1 MRSTSAAQQIN
12 LIVLASALISLSA
25 CYAVAEDATPIPE
38 FTGERLYVAG
48 VPSVY
53 ESVAR
58 TIRDLEAKS
67 PQTYYVVV
75 VKSSGPAADAAT
87 RTYAQGLL
95 DAWRDQAKARKLRL
109 DPDRSVIVVAAIDN
123 HQVVV
128 MPGDALATKLGLRGE
143 TIDREI
149 VAPQFIPLAKEHEY
163 PQALIALLN
172 GVDGFIAAREKASTA
187 SANTVATTSTPP
199 SAAPVR
205 FHGPSS
211 TELAWS
217 IGGSLAAIALMIGAL
232 IWLGRRRARGEFNAK
247 LKDYKGKA
255 VAMMDRLDAL
265 KSRLKSL
272 TVEDPDFTV
281 PITGETLSLYEKGQD
296 DLRKLWD
303 RWLEVMDVVDKAE
316 KGGAQGAKAMAEA
329 DALLSNSKVFDEV
342 EKGAQECSR
351 TMDRLNAAHEEAREA
366 AKVLAETRK
375 EADGKVESVNT
386 AGLPVIPYQPEVDR
400 IAAEA
405 ARADEILPPDPLGAK
420 TIIDKTKTDADA
432 LVRRA
437 SDVVAR
443 LGDGKKVQE
452 GLQKLREEVAEHR
465 RKGLELVEDGG
476 NPDGSAAR
484 GDEALAALQTALEL
498 GDPVKAAE
506 QLAAAQTWLDQGK
519 GVLDSVL
526 KARAGIEKGLPE
538 TRRETR
544 RLSEAMSQYQMFEQ
558 ELKRDFAP
566 SSWRNVAGNLG
577 QARAL
582 LETFDRKAD
591 EVEKDAD
598 PKEQKYLLAA
608 RLLGRLNLEQQAVFQ
623 LMNAVGDQLAGLK
636 AVREEADRIAEELT
650 ARDREVRRFFSQYDH
665 VVGAQARKSL
675 ESAAAAREDAR
686 RLASANPPDW
696 PSARRALIQAR
707 EEFGIA
713 QSQAQ
718 SDYDIYQLLTKEYDQ
733 ARSQAQRVEAFL
745 AGHSEDRV
753 AANQHYRHAAEVL
766 NLVGDDSTRVGNE
779 WPRLLDQVRG
789 ARQDLAYSEKLARE
803 DIRLARQAE
812 AEMSE
817 AARVIREGRT
827 FISMGIGLDTRPAES
842 QLNQAESLYRSQ
854 EYEQSIRTAG
864 SAIQQLRRAHNAA
877 VQQAY
882 LRQMQ
887 VLAQQRRGAVVLHNF
902 GMGTAGGAMIGGL
915 TPRTER
921 SAPPPPQSA
930 GPAANA
936 SSSSWSSE
944 ASESSW

>member
-1 MRSTSAAQQIN
+1 MPSTTAALYNTIFALAWALLSATSAR
-12 LIVLASALISLSA
+12 
-25 CYAVAEDATPIPE
+25 AEDATPIPT

-58 TIRDLEAKS
+58 TIGELEAKS
-67 PQTYYVVV
+67 PQSYYVVV
-75 VKSSGPAADAAT
+75 VKSSGPAAGGAT
-87 RTYAQGLL
+87 RSYALGLL
-95 DAWRDQAKARKLRL
+95 DAWREQAKARNLKL
-109 DPDRSVIVVAAIDN
+109 DPDRSVVVVAAIDN
-123 HQVVV
+123 KQVVV
-128 MPGDALATKLGLRGE
+128 IPGETLATKLGLSGE

-149 VAPQFIPLAKEHEY
+149 VAPKFIPLAMSQEY
-163 PQALIALLN
+163 PQAIVALLE
-172 GVDGFIAAREKASTA
+172 GVDGFIAAREKTSTA
-187 SANTVATTSTPP
+187 STNTIATTSSPP
-199 SAAPVR
+199 STAPAR

-217 IGGSLAAIALMIGAL
+217 IGGSLAAIGLMIGAL
-232 IWLGRRRARGEFNAK
+232 IWLARRRARGEFNAK
-247 LKDYKGKA
+247 LKDYKTKA

-265 KSRLKSL
+265 KARLKSL
-272 TVEDPDFTV
+272 PVEDPDFTV
-281 PITGETLSLYEKGQD
+281 PITGETLALYEKGQD

-303 RWLEVMDVVDKAE
+303 RWLEVMDVVDRAE
-316 KGGAQGAKAMAEA
+316 KGGTKGSKAMADA
-329 DALLSNSKVFDEV
+329 DALLSDSKVFDEV
-342 EKGAQECSR
+342 EKGTQECSR
-351 TMDRLNAAHEEAREA
+351 TMDRLNASHEEAREA
-366 AKVLAETRK
+366 AKVLAETRR
-375 EADGKVESVNT
+375 EADGKIQSVNT
-386 AGLPVIPYQPEVDR
+386 AGLPVVPYQPEVDR

-405 ARADEILPPDPLGAK
+405 ARAEEILPPDPLGAK

-437 SDVVAR
+437 SDIVAR
-443 LGDGKKVQE
+443 LGDGKMVQE
-452 GLQKLREEVAEHR
+452 GLQKLRDEVADQR
-465 RKGLELVEDGG
+465 RKGLQLVEDGG
-476 NPDGSAAR
+476 NPDGSSAHA
-484 GDEALAALQTALEL
+484 DEALAALQSALEI
-498 GDPVKAAE
+498 GDPARAAE
-506 QLAAAQTWLDQGK
+506 QLAAAQKWLDQGK

-526 KARAGIEKGLPE
+526 KARSGIEKGLPE
-538 TRRETR
+538 ARRETR
-544 RLSEAMSQYQMFEQ
+544 RLSEALSQYQMFEQ

-591 EVEKDAD
+591 EIERDAD
-598 PKEQKYLLAA
+598 PREQKYLLAA

-623 LMNAVGDQLAGLK
+623 LMSALGDQLAGLK
-636 AVREEADRIAEELT
+636 AVREEADRIADELT
-650 ARDREVRRFFSQYDH
+650 ARDRDVRGFFSQYDH
-665 VVGAQARKSL
+665 VVGAQAHKSL
-675 ESAAAAREDAR
+675 ESAAAALQDAR

-696 PSARRALIQAR
+696 PSARRALMQAR

-718 SDYDIYQLLTKEYDQ
+718 SDYDVYQLLTQEYDQ
-733 ARSQAQRVEAFL
+733 ARSQAQQVEAFL

-789 ARQDLAYSEKLARE
+789 ARQDLSYSEKLARE

-827 FISMGIGLDTRPAES
+827 FLSMGIGVDTRPAES
-842 QLNQAESLYRSQ
+842 QLNRAESLYQSQ

-864 SAIQQLRRAHNAA
+864 SSIQQLRQAHNAA

-887 VLAQQRRGAVVLHNF
+887 VMAQQRRGAVAMNSF
-902 GMGTAGGAMIGGL
+902 GTATAGGVASGGF
-915 TPRTER
+915 PARPER
-921 SAPPPPQSA
+921 AAPPQPQSA